1 MISLKNKFQGL
12 EMNLAVAIRELKL
25 DNKDFQKPQNF
36 EISLCIIYNRQLVN
50 KLDNC
55 FGNVS
60 VPPF

>member
-36 EISLCIIYNRQLVN
+36 EISLCIIYNRKLVN

-60 VPPF
+60 VSPF

>member
-1 MISLKNKFQGL
+1 MISLKNKFQYL
-12 EMNLAVAIRELKL
+12 EMNLTVAIQELKL

-36 EISLCIIYNRQLVN
+36 EISLCIIYNGKLVN

-55 FGNVS
+55 FENIS